1 MAEYTFIVDGHA
13 FGPFNHK
20 YYVIYYSKIQIDSD
34 PNGVNV

>member
-20 YYVIYYSKIQIDSD
+20 YYVIYYSKWMLKGEFRS
-34 PNGVNV
+34 